1 MSVECLGS
9 RDWLGNYVKL
19 NVGGSL
25 FYTTIA
31 TLTREDS
38 MLKALFSGRMDVKT
52 DDDGWVL
59 LDRSGKH
66 FHLILNYLRDGS
78 IPLPDSRQDLEELLI
93 ETCFYCLE
101 GLRRA
106 CEEKLEKMAAEESQ
120 EKPNAA
126 SIYIVKYPKVTKALF
141 ASTKQPIVKLTMNR
155 YNNVFSYTNNSHD
168 NLLRNIECLEKYAL
182 MFADRVVFIKDVRDK
197 CEQNEICEWG
207 FYWRCH
213 KLKSIDCIAIHY
225 SSEKRLIKVEFP
237 ESKIHEEMLF
247 LLSISDR
254 DMTDAEILDIAIC
267 RGSAAGLG
275 LTSTAASVPVVVTEP
290 EEPPANILHEGTD
303 VANTSF
309 SSSLTSSS
317 RGGGTVGQRR
327 GEDADIQRS
336 GNRSATLVPSFQ
348 SSSSLGV
355 SPSSSTQN
363 AESTSSRGGAMAS
376 AFLIGSHHWG
386 PRR

>member
-1 MSVECLGS
+1 
-9 RDWLGNYVKL
+9 
-19 NVGGSL
+19 
-25 FYTTIA
+25 
-31 TLTREDS
+31 
-38 MLKALFSGRMDVKT
+38 
-52 DDDGWVL
+52 
-59 LDRSGKH
+59 
-66 FHLILNYLRDGS
+66 
-78 IPLPDSRQDLEELLI
+78 
-93 ETCFYCLE
+93 
-101 GLRRA
+101 
-106 CEEKLEKMAAEESQ
+106 
-120 EKPNAA
+120 
-126 SIYIVKYPKVTKALF
+126 
-141 ASTKQPIVKLTMNR
+141 
-155 YNNVFSYTNNSHD
+155 
-168 NLLRNIECLEKYAL
+168 

-254 DMTDAEILDIAIC
+254 DMTDAEILDTAIC

-275 LTSTAASVPVVVTEP
+275 LTSTAANVPVVVTEP
-290 EEPPANILHEGTD
+290 EESSGNVLHEGSD

-317 RGGGTVGQRR
+317 RGGAGGQRG

-336 GNRSATLVPSFQ
+336 GNRSTTLVPSYQ

-363 AESTSSRGGAMAS
+363 AESTSTRSGGMAS
-376 AFLIGSHHWG
+376 AFSIGSHHWG
-386 PRR
+386 SRR